1 MRTKK
6 ENRGIRV
13 YKSDIRRLIAAYD
26 EVDDDDAF
34 TVSKN
39 IAEEHKDV
47 VVCHTT
53 VG

>member
-1 MRTKK
+1 
-6 ENRGIRV
+6 
-13 YKSDIRRLIAAYD
+13 
-26 EVDDDDAF
+26 VDDDDAF

-53 VG
+53 VGWTKKLNDSRDIIVHTA